1 MESNRLLYHQQELLV
16 VVLDIENVDVYFISE
31 TIRQSYSIVK
41 GCKVYHTIHPENIAK
56 GGRQC

>member
-1 MESNRLLYHQQELLV
+1 MESNRLLHHQQELQ

-31 TIRQSYSIVK
+31 TIRQSYGIFK